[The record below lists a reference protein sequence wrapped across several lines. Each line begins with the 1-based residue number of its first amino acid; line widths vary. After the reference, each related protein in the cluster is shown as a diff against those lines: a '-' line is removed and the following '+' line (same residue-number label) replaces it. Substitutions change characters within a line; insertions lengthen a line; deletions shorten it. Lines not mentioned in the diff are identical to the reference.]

1 MLRKIPYDTCAPIL
15 EHFDLTDDAIDIVS
29 PDLAPEAA
37 IDVMAENALMVDM
50 VHFFAQGMPPREGV
64 CWALAVQ
71 TDLIPEVSAVERGL
85 WGDIAKW
92 VRDPQEQI
100 RIGLMQAAEN
110 GDNDDP
116 IMWLCNAVA
125 WNGSGSIALI
135 DGPTVLPP
143 ERLHAAA
150 LVGAVAPLAGETDDS
165 LATALKVIQTRGL
178 EVAQGGWPVVA
189 G

>member
-15 EHFDLTDDAIDIVS
+15 ERFDLTDDAVDIVA

-37 IDVMAENALMVDM
+37 IDVMAKNALMTDM
-50 VHFFAQGMPPREGV
+50 VQFFAQGMPPREGV

-71 TDLIPEVSAVERGL
+71 KDLMPEVSVVTQEL
-85 WGDIAKW
+85 WGRVVKW
-92 VRDPQEQI
+92 VRDPQERT
-100 RIGLMQAAEN
+100 RIGLMQAGEN

-116 IMWLCNAVA
+116 ITWLCNAVA
-125 WNGSGSIALI
+125 WNGSGSIGPI

-150 LVGAVAPLAGETDDS
+150 LVGAVALLAGETDDS
-165 LATALKVIQTRGL
+165 LAAALKAIQTRGL
-178 EVAQGGWPVVA
+178 EVAQGGWPVVS